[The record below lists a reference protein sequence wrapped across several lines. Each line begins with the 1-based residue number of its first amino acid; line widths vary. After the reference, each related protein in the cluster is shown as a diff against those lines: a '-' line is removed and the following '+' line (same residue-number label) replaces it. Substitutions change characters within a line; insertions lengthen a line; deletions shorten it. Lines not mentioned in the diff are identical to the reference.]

1 MMTPDRTR
9 YVPAMTDLINGEH
22 GTVYLDDGVRVCV
35 RGSAAS
41 NYAWLPQYDIFPFLE
56 LRAAAD
62 DLRGSNGAPDKPFDV
77 ASTRKKIRAQL
88 ITLQQAGVRRVVL
101 SAFGCGAFRNPAT
114 QVAALYKQELA
125 NFPVAF
131 DHVVFAIYHA
141 GYGPDNYQ
149 PFKDVFEG
157 IN

>member
-9 YVPAMTDLINGEH
+9 YVPEMTDLINGEH

-41 NYAWLPQYDIFPFLE
+41 EYAWLPKRDIFPFLE
-56 LRAAAD
+56 LRGAAD
-62 DLRGSNGAPDKPFDV
+62 DLRGGAHGAPDKPFDA

-88 ITLQQAGVRRVVL
+88 TTLQQAGVRRVVL
-101 SAFGCGAFRNPAT
+101 SAFGCGAFR
-114 QVAALYKQELA
+114 
-125 NFPVAF
+125 
-131 DHVVFAIYHA
+131 

-149 PFKDVFEG
+149 PFKNVFDG
-157 IN
+157 KQLTAQL